1 MGAVAL
7 LVTATLTFGAA
18 VSAGAPPPAPRP
30 TSTAASPEAPDPHP
44 PAGGRA
50 PNGAVPGGEL
60 LASRGV
66 LKPAGSPPLPTH
78 LSARAWVLTDLD
90 SGEILAARDP
100 HGRYQPASILKIL
113 TAITV
118 LPRLAGKRTVEISH
132 SAATT
137 EGSAVGLLAGARYT
151 VDQLFSALMLVSGN
165 DAAMALAQ
173 AYGGKGGAAKT
184 VQDMNQLAQRLGA
197 YDTLVQTASGL
208 DGWQQLTSAYDMALV
223 LRAAVDQPRLI
234 AYDRQLSATYP
245 RKRSRFGKVGGYQFD
260 NQSARFLQ
268 TVPGALLAKIG
279 YTDAAQHTYLA
290 AAQRNGRRLG
300 VILLRAQRTPLDQDQ
315 QAAALLNWGFKRAAN
330 SGVGVLAGPIA
341 ATAPTTDPTTAP
353 SGRPSSS
360 SPAEAPASLPSS
372 RPATASAERGRAPL
386 VSGAVGAAVV
396 ALGTTGAVLSRTRRR
411 ARRRR

>member
-1 MGAVAL
+1 
-7 LVTATLTFGAA
+7 
-18 VSAGAPPPAPRP
+18 
-30 TSTAASPEAPDPHP
+30 
-44 PAGGRA
+44 
-50 PNGAVPGGEL
+50 VPGGEL

-66 LKPAGSPPLPTH
+66 LKPAGSPPLPKH
-78 LSARAWVLTDLD
+78 LTARAWVLADLD

-118 LPRLAGKRTVEISH
+118 LPHLPGKRTIEVSH

-151 VDQLFSALMLVSGN
+151 VDQLFAALMLVSGN

-173 AYGGKGGAAKT
+173 ANGGNGGAART
-184 VQDMNQLAQRLGA
+184 VEEMNQLAEALGA
-197 YDTLVQTASGL
+197 YDTLVQTPSGL
-208 DGWQQLTSAYDMALV
+208 DGWQQLTSAYDMALI
-223 LRAAVDQPRLI
+223 LRAAVNQPRLI

-245 RKRSRFGKVGGYQFD
+245 PKRSRFGKVSGYQFD
-260 NQSARFLQ
+260 NQSVRFLH

-290 AAQRNGRRLG
+290 AAKRNGRRLG

-315 QAAALLNWGFKRAAN
+315 QAAALLNWGFARAAN

-341 ATAPTTDPTTAP
+341 VTAPTTDPTA
-353 SGRPSSS
+353 RPTSSTGARP
-360 SPAEAPASLPSS
+360 PARPGT
-372 RPATASAERGRAPL
+372 RPAAMSNLGGHTPV
-386 VSGAVGAAVV
+386 VSGTVGAAAVV
-396 ALGTTGAVLSRTRRR
+396 LGTTGVALSWTRRR
-411 ARRRR
+411 ARRQR